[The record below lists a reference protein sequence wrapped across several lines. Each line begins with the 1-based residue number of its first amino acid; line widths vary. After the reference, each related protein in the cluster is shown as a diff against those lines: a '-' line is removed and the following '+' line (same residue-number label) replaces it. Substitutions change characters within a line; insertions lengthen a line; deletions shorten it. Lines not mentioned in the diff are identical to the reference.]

1 MFRLNLHF
9 RTPGHDQNNIQF
21 EKIYDYTP
29 NKIKQLKVKVEQ
41 LNSRIAILEKS
52 LKESEKKVSECKNI
66 ILEYDSIL
74 HEEINLYR
82 LQKLKIE
89 TIKDAYY
96 SYEIFMQDLENQ
108 LFSLMELSS
117 QKQNLPSNTS
127 FVKRIFLRFIH
138 QKELNQKLADEKILE
153 LEKVINQK
161 QPLLENFHSDLKR
174 VNNKAI
180 LPVSN
185 TKSQTVS
192 MN

>member
-9 RTPGHDQNNIQF
+9 RTPGHDQNDIQI

-29 NKIKQLKVKVEQ
+29 NKIEQLKVKVEQ
-41 LNSRIAILEKS
+41 MNSCIAILEKS
-52 LKESEKKVSECKNI
+52 LKESEKKASEYKNI

-127 FVKRIFLRFIH
+127 SVKRIFLRFIH
-138 QKELNQKLADEKILE
+138 QKELNQKLADEKLLE
-153 LEKVINQK
+153 LEEVINQK

-185 TKSQTVS
+185 TKSQTVN